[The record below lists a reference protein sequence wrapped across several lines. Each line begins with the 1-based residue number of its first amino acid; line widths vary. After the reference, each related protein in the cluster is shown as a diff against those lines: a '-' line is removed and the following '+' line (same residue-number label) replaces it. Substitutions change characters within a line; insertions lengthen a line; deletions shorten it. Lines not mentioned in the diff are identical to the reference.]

1 MNNIEIPL
9 WNTKIPDNTIN
20 YINKA
25 FNKRSISTGKFTSSF
40 EEKLSKLHYDNDVI
54 CVNSGT
60 SALKCIAIGLGLES
74 GDEIIIPRRSW
85 IATVNAFF
93 ELGLK
98 VKFADIETDR
108 PLLSSKSLK
117 EVV

>member
-1 MNNIEIPL
+1 MSFFNIPV

-20 YINKA
+20 FIERA
-25 FNKRSISTGKFTSSF
+25 FNDRSISTGKYTKKF
-40 EEKLSKLHYDNDVI
+40 EDELSKLHNSNEVV

-60 SALKCIAIGLGLES
+60 SALKCIAIGLGLKP

-85 IATVNAFF
+85 IATFNSFF

-98 VKFADIETDR
+98 IIFADIESER
-108 PLLSSKSLK
+108 SLLS
-117 EVV
+117 V